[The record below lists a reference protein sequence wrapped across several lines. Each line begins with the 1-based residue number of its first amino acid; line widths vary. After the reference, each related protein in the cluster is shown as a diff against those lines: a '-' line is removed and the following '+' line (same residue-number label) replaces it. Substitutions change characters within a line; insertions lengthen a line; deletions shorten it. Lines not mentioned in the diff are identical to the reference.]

1 MLNITNALRQIG
13 VEIPDYQVT
22 NITLDSRAVTPGSAF
37 IALKGLSQDGARY
50 IPKAIEQGARLIL
63 VDSQCELNELPEHCY
78 VIKGL
83 ANSLAKL
90 ASVCY
95 QEPSKSLALV
105 GITGTNGKS
114 TTSTMIANLALQL
127 SQPSAVIGTLGWGA
141 PDNLTPLANTTP
153 SSVDVQAILSALLS
167 QQNQLVAMEVSSH
180 GLEQGRVAECDF
192 DVCVFTNLTRDHLDY
207 HGTMQAYGDAKK
219 RLFTEFDARANIIN
233 ADDEVGL
240 SWLSTGSIA
249 NSFIYGQALSSET
262 KSLSS
267 LGYLSIEAVTYHAN
281 GMTLD
286 WHMRYQENEYREQCF
301 VPLFGLFNAY
311 NLAAAIASLVCLGH
325 EFSTLVNAAKNLT
338 PVCGRMEPFSAQECP
353 TMVVD
358 YAHTPDA
365 LFQALTALQSHAP
378 HGITCVFGC
387 GGDRDKGKRPLMAKA
402 AEKLANTVIITNDNP
417 RSEDPQNIISDIL
430 AGLSEPEKALVE
442 PDRAKAIAL
451 AFNSSPRDAL
461 ILIAGKGHEDY
472 QIVGDTVLPFSD
484 RAVVK
489 QLIEANNN
497 DPC

>member
-1 MLNITNALRQIG
+1 MLNITNALRCIG
-13 VEIPDYQVT
+13 VEIPEYQVEK
-22 NITLDSRAVTPGSAF
+22 ITLDSRAVTPGSAF

-50 IPKAIEQGARLIL
+50 IPTAIAQGASLIL
-63 VDSQCELNELPEHCY
+63 VDSQCDYRVLPENTY
-78 VIKGL
+78 VIEGL
-83 ANSLAKL
+83 SSKLAKL
-90 ASVCY
+90 ASEFY
-95 QEPSKSLALV
+95 ANPSHALTLV

-114 TTSTMIANLALQL
+114 TTSTMIANLAQQL
-127 SQPSAVIGTLGWGA
+127 SQQAAVIGTLGWGA
-141 PDNLTPLANTTP
+141 PDKLTPLANTTP
-153 SSVDVQAILSALLS
+153 SSVDVQTILHSLVT
-167 QQNQLVAMEVSSH
+167 QQFNLVAMEVSSH
-180 GLEQGRVAECDF
+180 GLEQARVAECDF

-219 RLFTEFDARANIIN
+219 RLFTEFTARANIIN
-233 ADDEVGL
+233 ADDDVGL
-240 SWLSTGSIA
+240 HWLSTGAIS
-249 NSFIYGQALSSET
+249 NSFVYGMALSAAT
-262 KSLSS
+262 KALATR
-267 LGYLSIEAVTYHAN
+267 GYLSIEAVTYQAN
-281 GMTLD
+281 GMTID
-286 WHMRYQENEYREQCF
+286 WQLGYQNEHTTAQCF

-311 NLAAAIASLVCLGH
+311 NLAAALASLVCLGH
-325 EFSTLVNAAKNLT
+325 QFHTLITVAQNLT
-338 PVCGRMEPFSAQECP
+338 PVCGRMEPFSASQSP

-365 LFQALTALQSHAP
+365 LFQALTALQSHAQ

-402 AEKLANTVIITNDNP
+402 AEKLASKIIITNDNP
-417 RSEDPQNIISDIL
+417 RSEEPQHIINDIL
-430 AGLSEPEKALVE
+430 NGLSEPEKALVE

-451 AFNSSPRDAL
+451 AFNTSPADAL